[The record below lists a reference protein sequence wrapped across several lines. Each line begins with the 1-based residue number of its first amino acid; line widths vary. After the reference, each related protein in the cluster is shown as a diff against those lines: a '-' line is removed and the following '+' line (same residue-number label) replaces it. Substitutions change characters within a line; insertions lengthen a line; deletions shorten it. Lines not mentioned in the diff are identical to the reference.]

1 LIDEQNLLC
10 CHNAQY
16 IELQR
21 KGTKKKRENVKFL
34 FNLEKTKVLLAKF
47 KTKSVQKRVVVNKK
61 EEHTA

>member
-1 LIDEQNLLC
+1 
-10 CHNAQY
+10 
-16 IELQR
+16 
-21 KGTKKKRENVKFL
+21 L